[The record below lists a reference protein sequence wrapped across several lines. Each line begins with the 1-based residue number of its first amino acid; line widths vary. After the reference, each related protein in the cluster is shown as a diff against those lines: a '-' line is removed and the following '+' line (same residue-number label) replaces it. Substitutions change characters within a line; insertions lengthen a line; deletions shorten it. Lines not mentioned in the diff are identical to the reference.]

1 MIMNEVI
8 YDEANGMIFDE
19 FIENYAVFMSELKDQ
34 LLENMSDDFR
44 DGLFHYRNA
53 ENEIEQS
60 DAALIVQR
68 ELFWMMDQLA

>member
-1 MIMNEVI
+1 
-8 YDEANGMIFDE
+8 
-19 FIENYAVFMSELKDQ
+19 MSELKDQ